1 MTAESDTPDVRP
13 PVQPPA
19 QSAVQ
24 PARPDGQ
31 PGMPPDTKSGMPPDM
46 QYDMQPGLHSGGQDE
61 AMRAALLAVSVPLPG
76 CEDEAPAVPGGDRA
90 CLPSGMQGEQHA
102 EAVPAP
108 QADGPVRR
116 IITMEA
122 LNALGARHGWTVR
135 QLERQALRSGVMP
148 ERYVRNAHHLDC
160 AQQLRLLE
168 AHVLLVGL
176 GGLGGYVLELL
187 ARMGVGTITGA
198 DGDAFVP
205 SNLNRQLLSDESRLH
220 VPKAQAAADRV
231 AAINGAVTFI
241 PLCEYLSGEH
251 MRALCRGKTLVVDAL
266 GGLQHRLELQQ
277 AAAQAGVPMVT
288 AAVGGLSGYVA
299 VVMPGETGPAE
310 LLGTGGAA
318 EDVLGTPAPV
328 VACAAALQCAEVMR
342 LITGKRDTGVQHAP
356 QADAEK
362 DRGVLFFD
370 LADRTFQNVRLG

>member
-1 MTAESDTPDVRP
+1 MTAESDTPDMRP
-13 PVQPPA
+13 TVQPDM
-19 QSAVQ
+19 QSGKQSGMQ
-24 PARPDGQ
+24 PD
-31 PGMPPDTKSGMPPDM
+31 MKSGMK
-46 QYDMQPGLHSGGQDE
+46 SGGQAE
-61 AMRAALLAVSVPLPG
+61 AMRAAVFAVSVPLPG
-76 CEDEAPAVPGGDRA
+76 CEDEASAVQGGDRA
-90 CLPSGMQGEQHA
+90 CASPERTGQEH
-102 EAVPAP
+102 
-108 QADGPVRR
+108 GPVRR

-122 LNALGARHGWTVR
+122 LNALGVRHGWTAR

-148 ERYVRNAHHLDC
+148 ERYVRNANHLDC
-160 AQQLRLLE
+160 AQQLCLLD

-231 AAINGAVTFI
+231 AVINSAVTFI
-241 PLCEYLSGEH
+241 PLCEYLSGER

-266 GGLQHRLELQQ
+266 GGLQYRLELQQ

-328 VACAAALQCAEVMR
+328 VACAAALQCAEIMR
-342 LITGKRDTGVQHAP
+342 LITGKHQAGGQGAPHAG
-356 QADAEK
+356 AER
-362 DRGVLFFD
+362 DRGILFFD

>member
-31 PGMPPDTKSGMPPDM
+31 PGMPPDTKSGMPP
-46 QYDMQPGLHSGGQDE
+46 GLHSGGQEE

-76 CEDEAPAVPGGDRA
+76 CEDEAPAGQGGDRA
-90 CLPSGMQGEQHA
+90 CVSPERTGQRH
-102 EAVPAP
+102 
-108 QADGPVRR
+108 GPVRR

-148 ERYVRNAHHLDC
+148 ERYVRNANHLDC

-231 AAINGAVTFI
+231 AAINSAVTFI
-241 PLCEYLSGEH
+241 PLSEYLSGEH

-342 LITGKRDTGVQHAP
+342 LITGKRDTGAQHAP